1 MFGTIIGHSENTD
14 TVAASRDVIKQ
25 CSSKLGGMR
34 PSACLV
40 FASTWYDFERILE
53 EVTSAFPGIP
63 LSGCSSGGE
72 LTSVSGFRDD
82 SVCLILF
89 VSDSISMAA
98 GIGFDASKE
107 PRKSAR
113 VAVKMAKSDLK
124 GNPSLCLAFPD
135 NLQASPTA
143 IIETLNEELGL
154 DCPIFGGFA
163 AAAEFAASEVFQF
176 HGAEVHSDA
185 VSVMLFSGPIRT
197 VFGII
202 NSSTPVGE
210 QTIIEEVDGNFV
222 TRIGGKSALSYY
234 RDTFGPHKEPLLE
247 MPISVIEE
255 NGQAY
260 IRAAVEF
267 DEIQESV
274 RFYGHIPKGSIVQFT
289 EETPEGVI
297 SDTNKSLQKLC
308 SGPLLDWTPQSS
320 LIFSCASRKWI
331 LGSQARAEADILR
344 KRLPQNTPFAGFYSY
359 GEIAPLDAGRSPKYH
374 NCTMVA
380 LLLGEEKSSTNT
392 ATHLESQHLVST
404 SIEKPQQS
412 ELLERSLLRA
422 NTYLTR
428 LERQK
433 TLSGRM
439 LRRLNTDLQSAKLKI
454 EEQNQM
460 LVESLT
466 LAQQVQQSL
475 LPHKPPN
482 VYGLDIA
489 GRSLYC
495 DETGGDYFDYLTFP
509 GSDRSVSIVVGDIS
523 GHGVS
528 AALLMTTARA
538 MLRMRAS
545 QGGTTAELI
554 TDVNRQLSQ
563 DIGDSGQFMTLF
575 ILKLDQAGQSIAWI
589 RAGHDPA
596 LRYNPS
602 LDQFDELKGEGL
614 ALGVL
619 DDWEYREI
627 SGEPMKPGE
636 VIVIGTDGIWETRNL
651 KNKLFGR
658 ERLMEQIRRHSSKSS
673 DEIVEQCFESIG
685 DFRGH
690 LPIEDDITMVAIKK
704 V

>member
-1 MFGTIIGHSENTD
+1 MFETIIGHSENTD
-14 TVAASRDVIKQ
+14 TLAASRDVINQ
-25 CSSKLGGMR
+25 CLSKLGDLR

-40 FASTWYDFERILE
+40 FASTWYDFKRILG

-82 SVCLILF
+82 SVCLVLF
-89 VSDSISMAA
+89 VSDSTYMAT
-98 GIGFDASKE
+98 GIGLGASRE
-107 PRKSAR
+107 PQISAR
-113 VAVKMAKSDLK
+113 VAVQMAKSNLK
-124 GNPSLCLAFPD
+124 GKPSLCLAFPD
-135 NLQASPTA
+135 NLQAPPTQ
-143 IIETLNEELGL
+143 IIETLHQELGQ

-185 VSVMLFSGPIRT
+185 VSILLFSGPIKT
-197 VFGII
+197 AFGII

-234 RDTFGPHKEPLLE
+234 RETFGPHTEPLLE

-255 NGQAY
+255 NGQTY

-267 DEIQESV
+267 DEVQESV

-289 EETPEGVI
+289 EESPEGII
-297 SDTNKSLQKLC
+297 SDTNKGLEKLC
-308 SGPLLDWTPQSS
+308 SGPWLDWTPQSS

-331 LGSQARAEADILR
+331 LGSQARAEANILR

-359 GEIAPLDAGRSPKYH
+359 GEIAPLDTGHSPKYH

-380 LLLGEEKSSTNT
+380 LLLGEEKSSTNA
-392 ATHLESQHLVST
+392 ATHLESQQVVS
-404 SIEKPQQS
+404 SSNEKPKQL
-412 ELLERSLLRA
+412 ELIERSLLRA

-439 LRRLNTDLQSAKLKI
+439 LRRLNTDLQSAKSKI
-454 EEQNQM
+454 EEQNRM

-482 VYGLDIA
+482 VEGLDIA
-489 GRSLYC
+489 GRSFYC

-509 GSDRSVSIVVGDIS
+509 GKDRTVSVVVGDIS

-545 QGGTTAELI
+545 QGCTTAELI
-554 TDVNRQLSQ
+554 TDVNRLLSQ

-575 ILKLDQAGQSIAWI
+575 ILELDQAGHSISWI

-602 LDQFDELKGEGL
+602 LDRFDELNGPGL
-614 ALGVL
+614 ALGVF
-619 DDWEYREI
+619 DDTEY
-627 SGEPMKPGE
+627 SKYTGESMKPGE

-651 KNKLFGR
+651 KNQLFGR
-658 ERLMEQIRRHSSKSS
+658 ERLMEQIRRHSNKSA
-673 DEIVEQCFESIG
+673 EKIVEGCFEAIG

-704 V
+704 N

>member
-14 TVAASRDVIKQ
+14 TMAASQEVIEQ
-25 CSSKLGGMR
+25 CLSKLGDMQ

-40 FASTWYDFERILE
+40 FASTWYDFKRILG
-53 EVTSAFPGIP
+53 EVASAFPGIP

-72 LTSVSGFRDD
+72 LSSVSGFRDD

-89 VSDSISMAA
+89 VSDTITIAA
-98 GIGFDASKE
+98 GIGLNASRN
-107 PRKSAR
+107 PRASAR
-113 VAVKMAKSDLK
+113 HAIQMARSNLS
-124 GNPSLCLAFPD
+124 GAPSLCLTFPD
-135 NLQASPTA
+135 NLRASPTK
-143 IIETLNEELGL
+143 IIETLNQELGQ

-163 AAAEFAASEVFQF
+163 AAAEFAANQVFQF

-185 VSVMLFSGPIRT
+185 VSIMLFSGPIKT
-197 VFGII
+197 AFGII

-210 QTIIEEVDGNFV
+210 QTVIEEVDGNFV
-222 TRIGGKSALSYY
+222 TRIGGKSALSFY
-234 RDTFGPHKEPLLE
+234 RDTFGPHTEPLLE
-247 MPISVIEE
+247 MPISVVEE
-255 NGQAY
+255 NGHTY

-267 DEIQESV
+267 DEVQRSV
-274 RFYGHIPKGSIVQFT
+274 RFYGHIPKGSVVQFT
-289 EETPEGVI
+289 EETPEGII
-297 SDTNKSLQKLC
+297 SDTNECLEELC
-308 SGPLLDWTPQSS
+308 TGPWLDWTPQSS

-331 LGSQARAEADILR
+331 LGSEARKEADILR
-344 KRLPQNTPFAGFYSY
+344 KKLPPNTPFAGFYSY
-359 GEIAPLDAGRSPKYH
+359 GEIAPLDIGQSPKYH

-380 LLLGEEKSSTNT
+380 LLLGEEKSSPNSV
-392 ATHLESQHLVST
+392 THIESQHLVSS
-404 SIEKPQQS
+404 SIEKPQQV

-454 EEQNQM
+454 EEQNRM

-475 LPHKPPN
+475 LPHRPPN
-482 VYGLDIA
+482 VDGLDIA

-509 GSDRSVSIVVGDIS
+509 GKDRAVSVVVGDIS

-538 MLRMRAS
+538 MLRMRAN

-554 TDVNRQLSQ
+554 TDVNRLLSQ

-575 ILKLDQAGQSIAWI
+575 ILELDQAGQSINWI

-596 LRYNPS
+596 MRYNPV
-602 LDQFDELKGEGL
+602 LDRFDELNGAGL

-619 DDWEYREI
+619 DDIEYREF
-627 SGEPMKPGE
+627 SGESMKPGE

-651 KNKLFGR
+651 KNQLFGR
-658 ERLMEQIRRHSSKSS
+658 ERLMDYIRRYSNRSA
-673 DEIVEQCFESIG
+673 DEIVERCFEAVG
-685 DFRGH
+685 EFRGH
-690 LPIEDDITMVAIKK
+690 LPVEDDITMVVIKK
-704 V
+704 K